1 MGHHTDSEPL
11 MEEESSSTAI
21 LHSSSSD
28 QTPGGEEEGVLV
40 VNGWI
45 RKEGEGQ
52 GDTRLMGEDK
62 KEERGEDSEEDSEE
76 EKEVEP
82 ANKGIVPWLALL
94 VLCMCPL
101 GGYLAYDV
109 PGALN
114 ISLREDRG
122 LTLTQ
127 IGALY
132 TAYAIPTVISSP
144 FCGFIIQMFGSHRLL
159 IVCNA
164 LLTLG
169 SLGFAF
175 ADSYELMLL
184 TRILFGTGAEVL
196 FVAVSLQIEQW
207 FRHSKHMAVAFGAC
221 SCFPL
226 IGTIGAF
233 AALPPISKLWSLRG
247 SLLVAAAF
255 VAFSTVTSVIYA
267 LFLHPHL
274 KFATEAER
282 KTEKVTMASI
292 AKSTRGIPKEFW
304 LLSFFVFSIYTTG
317 FSFLAVAGRFF
328 NEKYGFSDIYS
339 SWLMVIF
346 SAVACVFGPMLTF
359 VLDKFKKRVT
369 VGIIAGLLNASIY
382 FIFGFTFLHP
392 AYVLVA
398 AAIIFVSGSTTTLC
412 LTSQFASGKDIGVLF
427 SVLSVFQNLTFLTMP
442 VVFGAI
448 RDSTGG
454 YEWSC
459 LFFAVVSLLG
469 ALCLVVLRLMKIGES
484 LDAGPTPK
492 THRHVELVKIES
504 K

>member
-1 MGHHTDSEPL
+1 MGRHIDNEPL
-11 MEEESSSTAI
+11 MEEGNIAI
-21 LHSSSSD
+21 LHH
-28 QTPGGEEEGVLV
+28 TPSGPPDGVLV
-40 VNGWI
+40 VSGWI
-45 RKEGEGQ
+45 RKEEGRER
-52 GDTRLMGEDK
+52 GLVEEGK
-62 KEERGEDSEEDSEE
+62 KENRGGNAEGDREEDN
-76 EKEVEP
+76 EVEP
-82 ANKGIVPWLALL
+82 ANKGMIPWIALM

-114 ISLREDRG
+114 ISLRENRG

-144 FCGFIIQMFGSHRLL
+144 FCGFIIQMFGSQRLL

-164 LLTLG
+164 LLTVG

-175 ADSYELMLL
+175 ADSYWVMIF
-184 TRILFGTGAEVL
+184 TRIFFGMGAEVL

-207 FRHSKHMAVAFGAC
+207 FRNSKHMAFAFGVC

-226 IGTIGAF
+226 LGTIGAF
-233 AALPPISKLWSLRG
+233 AALPPISKIWSLRG
-247 SLLVAAAF
+247 SLLVAAVF
-255 VAFSTVTSVIYA
+255 VAFSTLTSAIYA
-267 LFLHPHL
+267 LFLHSHL

-282 KTEKVTMASI
+282 KAEKVTMSSI
-292 AKSTRGIPKEFW
+292 VKSTRGIPKEFW

-339 SWLMVIF
+339 SWLMVVF
-346 SAVACVFGPMLTF
+346 SGVACVFGPMLTYM
-359 VLDKFKKRVT
+359 LDKVKKRVT
-369 VGIIAGLLNASIY
+369 IGIIAGLLNASIY
-382 FIFGFTFLHP
+382 FIFGFTYLHP
-392 AYVLVA
+392 AYILVA

-459 LFFAVVSLLG
+459 LFFGIVSLLG
-469 ALCLVVLRLMKIGES
+469 AVCLVALRMSKVGET
-484 LDAGPTPK
+484 LDMGPAPK
-492 THRHVELVKIES
+492 THRPIELVKI
-504 K
+504 